1 VVRLEPRRR
10 QALVMLLFALVD
22 GQLDPDDAAGWL
34 RDHDVDSDEGLDAMI
49 DWLRRFRPAPDE
61 ELPGGAT
68 P

>member
-1 VVRLEPRRR
+1 VRLEPRRR
-10 QALVMLLFALVD
+10 QALVMLLFTLVD
-22 GQLDPDDAAGWL
+22 GQLSPDDAAGWL
-34 RDHDVDSDEGLDAMI
+34 RDHDVDSEEGLTAMI